1 MKSLFFFLA
10 ISSLWMF
17 TSCHSTSYQ
26 ELPDDTLLDQLL
38 ANNPDSLANLLENDI
53 DPFLLTDIE
62 RADYGWWLTNAHRR
76 QNRSL
81 INDTLI
87 FYTLDYYKTIDSPR
101 LSGTY
106 LLAAEQVNS
115 SGNQLLERRSI
126 IEEALELSRIKKDTA
141 MVIETI
147 ARLANTYDLGEDV
160 DRLQE
165 LIQITKDFSNNMS
178 DIHSIVLLMRLYTR
192 TLELDS
198 VGVYSAMGMKMA
210 REQNMPYLD
219 YLFSREYSKYLNF
232 KGRDKEALEVLK
244 ALEGRMQVGNELML
258 NYIVTWGG
266 LNNMDSVQVY
276 IDSMKVLMNENR
288 YKAFDEVYLVD
299 IILTNLENTLKA
311 RNGKKISMYDM
322 GSSPD
327 RMLSYSRNMI
337 KADRERQ
344 FMQNKLLKEKLM
356 LDIER
361 GKLKQRSLWGGI
373 ILLMIVAVMIFIYQ
387 RKLLKKE
394 RIVQQA
400 KEQLR
405 LRSLQ
410 LSENES
416 IINKN
421 EELIKELSEQLD
433 ESGDYQQEINVLV
446 EENKKLDQ
454 NNKLLQK
461 DIEQYS
467 KSIILKDEE
476 LSVYEQLMEHNS
488 KLQERER
495 FLTVQLIAHTPVL
508 DKLSKKPRYIEESQW
523 PEIFQAVNQLF
534 DGFTYRLHTNF
545 STLTDEDIRYC
556 TLIRLRLSTSVISTL
571 TGISPSSVTKRK
583 QRIKE
588 KMNQQHP
595 DEILKEQP
603 LEIYLW
609 NY

>member
-1 MKSLFFFLA
+1 MKSSFSFLA
-10 ISSLWMF
+10 IFCLLILA
-17 TSCHSTSYQ
+17 SCHSASYQ
-26 ELPDDTLLDQLL
+26 ELPDDALLGRLL
-38 ANNPDSLANLLENDI
+38 EENPDSLATLLEEEIN
-53 DPFLLTDIE
+53 PFLLSDME
-62 RADYGWWLTNAHRR
+62 RADYGWWLTKTHRR
-76 QNRSL
+76 QDRNL

-87 FYTLDYYKTIDSPR
+87 FYTLDYYKTMDSPR
-101 LSGTY
+101 LLDTY
-106 LLAAEQVNS
+106 LLAAEQINS
-115 SGNQLLERRSI
+115 TGNQLLEKRKVLDK
-126 IEEALELSRIKKDTA
+126 ALELSQIKKDTA

-147 ARLANTYDLGEDV
+147 ARLVNTYDAGEEV
-160 DRLQE
+160 DRLKE
-165 LIQITKDFSNNMS
+165 LIQITQKFSDKEPS
-178 DIHSIVLLMRLYTR
+178 IHSVLLLTR
-192 TLELDS
+192 IYDRSLMLDS
-198 VGVYSAMGMKMA
+198 VGTYSAMGMKMA
-210 REQNMPYLD
+210 REHKLPRLD
-219 YLFSREYSKYLNF
+219 YLFSREYSKYLNS

-244 ALEGRMQVGNELML
+244 ALEGRTKVGNELML
-258 NYIVTWGG
+258 NYIMTWTG
-266 LNNMDSVQVY
+266 LNNTDSAQVY
-276 IDSMKVLMNENR
+276 IDSMRALMNKYR
-288 YKAFDEVYLVD
+288 YEALDEVYLFD
-299 IILTNLENTLKA
+299 ILMKGLETTIKI
-311 RNGKKISMYDM
+311 KKGERISMYDW
-322 GSSPD
+322 GTSPD
-327 RMLSYSRNMI
+327 LLLFYSRNMI

-361 GKLKQRSLWGGI
+361 GNLQQRSLWGGI
-373 ILLMIVAVMIFIYQ
+373 ILLIIVAVMIFIYQ

-405 LRSLQ
+405 LRSIQ

-421 EELIKELSEQLD
+421 EELIKELSEQLG
-433 ESGDYQQEINVLV
+433 ESGDYQQEIDLLV
-446 EENKKLDQ
+446 EENKSLDHK
-454 NNKLLQK
+454 NKLLQK

-467 KSIILKDEE
+467 KSIVRKDEE
-476 LSVYEQLMEHNS
+476 LSVYEQLMEHNT

-508 DKLSKKPRYIEESQW
+508 DKLHKKPRYIDESQW

-534 DGFTYRLHTNF
+534 DGFTYRLHTNY

-556 TLIRLRLSTSVISTL
+556 ALIRLRLSTSVISTL

-595 DEILKEQP
+595 NEILKEQP
-603 LEIYLW
+603 LEIFLW